1 MGVSNCDRYDELVDE
16 LRKTSRIESL
26 NEEFEDLMEYLEKQ
40 TNQSVDDIFVA
51 WDIADAILIEVFITF
66 ETKSNN

>member
-1 MGVSNCDRYDELVDE
+1 
-16 LRKTSRIESL
+16 
-26 NEEFEDLMEYLEKQ
+26 MEYLEKQ